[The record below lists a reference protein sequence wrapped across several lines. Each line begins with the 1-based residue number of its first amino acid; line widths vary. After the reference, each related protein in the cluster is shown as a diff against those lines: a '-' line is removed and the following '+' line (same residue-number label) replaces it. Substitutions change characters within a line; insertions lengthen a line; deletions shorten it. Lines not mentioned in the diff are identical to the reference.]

1 MKRSDARAMLAPA
14 GEWGGEAEQW
24 ADLGCGRGTFTLA
37 LAELLGPGSTI
48 VAVDEDRSAL
58 RALPV
63 EHDEVRIQPRRAT
76 LRTFEPDTPLHGIL
90 MANALHYDE
99 DPAALLNRLA
109 RLLAAAGR
117 ILLVEYDTDTP
128 LPPWV
133 PYPVS
138 RHRARAL
145 FDSVGFTKI
154 SDLASRSSVYGRSP
168 LYAMVASGWHLS
180 EVSNS

>member
-1 MKRSDARAMLAPA
+1 MRRSDARAMIAPA
-14 GEWGGEAEQW
+14 GEWGGEREQW

-58 RALPV
+58 RALPAG
-63 EHDEVRIQPRRAT
+63 HDGVRIQARHAT
-76 LRTFEPDTPLHGIL
+76 LRTFEPDTPLHGVL
-90 MANALHYDE
+90 MANAVHYDE
-99 DPAALLNRLA
+99 DPATLLNRLA
-109 RLLAAAGR
+109 HLLAPAGR
-117 ILLVEYDTDTP
+117 VLLVEYDTDTP

-145 FDSVGFTKI
+145 FDGAGFKKI
-154 SDLASRSSVYGRSP
+154 RDLASRPSVYGRSP
-168 LYAMVASGWHLS
+168 LYAMVASGLHLAG
-180 EVSNS
+180 VSSS